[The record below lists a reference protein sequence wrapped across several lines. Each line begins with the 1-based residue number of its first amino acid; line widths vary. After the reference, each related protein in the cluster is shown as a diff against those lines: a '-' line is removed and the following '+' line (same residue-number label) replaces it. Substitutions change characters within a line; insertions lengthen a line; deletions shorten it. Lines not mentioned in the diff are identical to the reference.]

1 MVANRFADTNLE
13 QYYDVPELWR
23 LYWEEEVIPFEPWHD
38 VFGHQN
44 GPETTGSAA
53 LFRKNYK
60 RASDANFSYSLED
73 FNGTERAKDWRA
85 SMPRGNGYFIGKTAE
100 WLWER
105 FVADGLKNF
114 GPLERAHLYALIGYG
129 RDLAAVLHPQDPDT
143 AVTLAELTQG
153 PGKAWLAKVGATR
166 LPLES
171 KDPDIRERTNNR
183 IGAAVDFII
192 ATPFMLAEEGR

>member
-1 MVANRFADTNLE
+1 M
-13 QYYDVPELWR
+13 Q
-23 LYWEEEVIPFEPWHD
+23 VIPCETWHD

-44 GPETTGSAA
+44 GPETAGSPAV
-53 LFRKNYK
+53 FRKNYK

-129 RDLAAVLHPQDPDT
+129 RDLAAVLHPQFPDT

-171 KDPDIRERTNNR
+171 KDPDIRERTNDR

-192 ATPFMLAEEGR
+192 APPFMLAEDGR